1 MKRRKLTLLLFAL
14 FALLQHAAAFDGLWL
29 EKKDG
34 TRLGFKFADEITITY
49 RNDSVI
55 ISSLNASAAYPF
67 EEVKKI
73 TFAEGVNEIK
83 DTKADVNT
91 SKVLVYGDRVELV
104 GFAAGM
110 PVGVYD
116 LSGRRVLEARVQG
129 GKVTTVSLLSLPQGP
144 YIVKVE
150 KTSVKLIRK

>member
-1 MKRRKLTLLLFAL
+1 MIIRKLTLLLFAL
-14 FALLQHAAAFDGLWL
+14 FALSQYVAAYDGLWL

-34 TRLGFKFADEITITY
+34 TRIGYEFEKDITISY
-49 RNDSVI
+49 GRDSVFI
-55 ISSLNASAAYPF
+55 ITREATAVYPF
-67 EEVKKI
+67 AEVWKI
-73 TFAEGVNEIK
+73 TFADNVSGIR
-83 DTKADVNT
+83 DAKADAKT
-91 SKVLVYGDRVELV
+91 SKVVVAGHRVELT

-116 LSGRRVLEARVQG
+116 LTGRQVMSMLVKAEG
-129 GKVTTVSLLSLPQGP
+129 TTVLSLASLPKGT